1 MKSHIKIENPC
12 SEKWNLMQ
20 DSTRGKFCEKCSKYL
35 IDFTDKTDG
44 EVLEVFKNAEG
55 NEICGKISIRS
66 LSMALTGAILITN
79 LSFVKVQ
86 VMNNVGVK
94 TEQKVINSTKVS
106 GKVIFKETKKEIANC
121 EVYFIHKS
129 KYIKTTTDERGNFAL
144 EIPNDL
150 IEKKNVLYFD
160 FEKLNQETH
169 KSLDTKPTDSIYE
182 NTSVIFN
189 RNEPMKE
196 REFEIDTRQSYIG
209 SVIIM
214 EEQPPDYYYLNGKT
228 ISKRKFEKL
237 KLENPNYQYF
247 YFTSKEAEVVA
258 KKSYLETVQLLYSR

>member
-20 DSTRGKFCEKCSKYL
+20 DSTQGKFCEKCSKYL

-44 EVLEVFKNAEG
+44 EVLEVFKNTEG

-79 LSFVKVQ
+79 LSFVKAQ
-86 VMNNVGVK
+86 AMNNVGVK
-94 TEQKVINSTKVS
+94 TEQNVINSTKVS

-129 KYIKTTTDERGNFAL
+129 KYIKTTTDESGNFAL

-160 FEKLNQETH
+160 FEKLNQETY

-189 RNEPMKE
+189 RNEPMEE
-196 REFEIDTRQSYIG
+196 R
-209 SVIIM
+209 V
-214 EEQPPDYYYLNGKT
+214 
-228 ISKRKFEKL
+228 
-237 KLENPNYQYF
+237 
-247 YFTSKEAEVVA
+247 
-258 KKSYLETVQLLYSR
+258 